1 MHVRTG
7 DLLIRVDLLAA
18 GDVAESAQRAYLEV
32 VDHWLRTRIAA
43 RNPDL
48 GRPGDVC
55 PFVDRALL
63 NGTLSYAL
71 VGGPDLSALNV
82 AAVVGSLGTRFDRGR
97 RESRQPDLET
107 VIVLFPE
114 MDQAILK
121 DIVLEVHRTLKDS
134 FVRAHRMLGEFLPG
148 YESPGIHNP
157 RFRPL
162 TSPVPLL
169 VIRSMVGNDAIF
181 LRDSE
186 DWLCE
191 HRRLRMGELKEG
203 A

>member
-1 MHVRTG
+1 M
-7 DLLIRVDLLAA
+7 VDN
-18 GDVAESAQRAYLEV
+18 
-32 VDHWLRTRIAA
+32 WLRTRIAA
-43 RNPDL
+43 RNPEL

-55 PFVDRALL
+55 PFVGGALV
-63 NGTLSYAL
+63 NGTVTYAL
-71 VGGPDLSALNV
+71 VAGADLTALNV
-82 AAVVGSLGTRFDRGR
+82 AAVVGSLGTSFDRVR
-97 RESRQPDLET
+97 RESHRPDLET
-107 VIVLFPE
+107 VIVLFPDMAE
-114 MDQAILK
+114 AILK
-121 DIVLEVHRTLKDS
+121 EIVLEVHRTLKDS

-148 YESPGIHNP
+148 YESPGVHNP

-162 TSPVPLL
+162 ASPVPLL

-186 DWLCE
+186 DWLRE